1 MLSERTDNRDKD
13 KRYIYIYFIED
24 TFFLRFL
31 FFSNIVNRCLYII
44 YISSLFYSFS
54 VFFLFFV
61 FIVKKICCCTKRLYI
76 VYVS

>member
-13 KRYIYIYFIED
+13 KRYIYIFYRGYFLFKIS
-24 TFFLRFL
+24 